1 MTLPLTE
8 NFRAKVISRGIAFA
22 LLSLGTISLWM
33 AGTSLFGSVSGKSLF
48 LLIFAVPFFI
58 FSYFSLR
65 DAYLMWTGP
74 SVSAMNHLA
83 WIVAILVDIISSVL
97 LNDLFGS
104 LDKQHVHRP
113 ELLSQFLSLCAAG
126 VGFYLIKYK
135 LSLLLNIQMNEDWSK
150 RASAWRT
157 YFTWLAF
164 FLWGSIGA
172 AWFEYEKK
180 TTQQGD
186 DKNVLLVLLG
196 VIVPL
201 AVAIVFY
208 YTCTSIFCRR
218 PKEQE

>member
-8 NFRAKVISRGIAFA
+8 NFRAKVISRGIVFA
-22 LLSLGTISLWM
+22 LLSLGTISFWM

-48 LLIFAVPFFI
+48 LLFFAVPFFI
-58 FSYFSLR
+58 FSYFCLR

-83 WIVAILVDIISSVL
+83 WIVAILVFIVSGVL

-104 LDKQHVHRP
+104 LDKQHVHG
-113 ELLSQFLSLCAAG
+113 LALSGQFLSLCAAG
-126 VGFYLIKYK
+126 AGFYLTKYK

-157 YFTWLAF
+157 YFIWLAL
-164 FLWGSIGA
+164 FLWGSIGV
-172 AWFEYEKK
+172 AWFEYENK
-180 TTQQGD
+180 TTRQGD
-186 DKNVLLVLLG
+186 DKNVLLG

-201 AVAIVFY
+201 AVAIIFY
-208 YTCTSIFCRR
+208 YTCIAIFCRR

>member
-1 MTLPLTE
+1 MDGWNIIVWQCIRQILVSVDFCGTLFYFQL
-8 NFRAKVISRGIAFA
+8 
-22 LLSLGTISLWM
+22 
-33 AGTSLFGSVSGKSLF
+33 
-48 LLIFAVPFFI
+48 
-58 FSYFSLR
+58 FSLR

-74 SVSAMNHLA
+74 SVSAMNHMA

-104 LDKQHVHRP
+104 LDKQHVYRP
-113 ELLSQFLSLCAAG
+113 ELLGQFLSLCAAG

-157 YFTWLAF
+157 YFTWLAL
-164 FLWGSIGA
+164 FLWGSIGV
-172 AWFEYEKK
+172 AWFEYENK

-186 DKNVLLVLLG
+186 DKNVLLG

-201 AVAIVFY
+201 AVAIIFY
-208 YTCTSIFCRR
+208 YTCIAIFCRR

>member
-1 MTLPLTE
+1 MTMPLTE
-8 NFRAKVISRGIAFA
+8 SFRVTVISRGIAFV
-22 LLSLGTISLWM
+22 LLGLGAISFWM
-33 AGTSLFGSVSGKSLF
+33 AGTSLFGSVSSKSLF
-48 LLIFAVPFFI
+48 LVIFAVPFFI

-83 WIVAILVDIISSVL
+83 WIVAILVFIISGVL

-104 LDKQHVHRP
+104 LDKQHVHRL
-113 ELLSQFLSLCAAG
+113 ELLGQFLSLCAAG
-126 VGFYLIKYK
+126 AGFYLTKYK

-186 DKNVLLVLLG
+186 DKNVLLG
-196 VIVPL
+196 MIVPL
-201 AVAIVFY
+201 AVAIIFY
-208 YTCTSIFCRR
+208 YTCTAIFCRR
-218 PKEQE
+218 PKDQEE